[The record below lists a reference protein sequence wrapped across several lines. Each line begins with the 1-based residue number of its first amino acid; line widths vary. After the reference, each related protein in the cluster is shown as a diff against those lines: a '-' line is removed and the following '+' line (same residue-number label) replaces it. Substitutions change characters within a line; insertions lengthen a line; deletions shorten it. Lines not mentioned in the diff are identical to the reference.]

1 MTLIL
6 IISKNDAD
14 DDDDNDKPSFLAKML
29 QDKRSDF
36 ALDNNAIST
45 YLVMVHIYYI

>member
-29 QDKRSDF
+29 RDGTYI
-36 ALDNNAIST
+36 LYINTYVYIIS
-45 YLVMVHIYYI
+45 I